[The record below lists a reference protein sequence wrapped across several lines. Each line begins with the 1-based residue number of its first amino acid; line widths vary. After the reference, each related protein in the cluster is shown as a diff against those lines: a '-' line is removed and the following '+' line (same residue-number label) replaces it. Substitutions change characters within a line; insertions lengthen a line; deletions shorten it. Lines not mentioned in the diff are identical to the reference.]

1 MSWVSSNRDAPF
13 PDGSHGE
20 DSSGRPR
27 GLHRCDRPRACYTDP
42 FHLSYRLRRKD
53 ETYITVE
60 DKGYFFADRQGT
72 HARMVGF
79 VADITERI
87 RTTQALQESETRF
100 RRLVES
106 NLIGIIVT
114 DPHQIWEAN

>member
-1 MSWVSSNRDAPF
+1 MPHSLTEAMEKIHP
-13 PDGSHGE
+13 E
-20 DSSGRPR
+20 DRE
-27 GLHRCDRPRACYTDP
+27 AYTDAIARVRATQTP

-60 DKGYFFADRQGT
+60 DKSYFFADRQGA

>member
-1 MSWVSSNRDAPF
+1 
-13 PDGSHGE
+13 
-20 DSSGRPR
+20 
-27 GLHRCDRPRACYTDP
+27 
-42 FHLSYRLRRKD
+42 
-53 ETYITVE
+53 
-60 DKGYFFADRQGT
+60 
-72 HARMVGF
+72 MVGF
-79 VADITERI
+79 VADITECI